1 LQALFVQD
9 QDCKNCLK
17 FMKASK
23 NEQLKIMKDYSGL
36 GVMMFCACLTD
47 LDDFFPI
54 IDVEF
59 DCRGG
64 IQFNGDSVTG
74 RSSPVRRESSM
85 GSRNCISDLQS

>member
-1 LQALFVQD
+1 MQALFVQD

-23 NEQLKIMKDYSGL
+23 NEQLKIMKDDSGL
-36 GVMMFCACLTD
+36 GMMMFCACLTG

-85 GSRNCISDLQS
+85 GSRNCIRDFQS